1 MHRFQSIEFRRCLSS
16 TAGALVRRAFG
27 DASAAFVG
35 AEEQR
40 VVGVARFR
48 VPEAVLV
55 AVHVGVGVLAELS
68 NRFAL
73 RPVEPESDTS
83 WLRAYGVRKYSWVV
97 NFILMQAPFQLRIG
111 RWMIWFVRLF
121 CNNLESWKRTLLLSC
136 CLNSSALGWV
146 TWVSL

>member
-83 WLRAYGVRKYSWVV
+83 WLRAYGVRKYS
-97 NFILMQAPFQLRIG
+97 
-111 RWMIWFVRLF
+111 
-121 CNNLESWKRTLLLSC
+121 
-136 CLNSSALGWV
+136 
-146 TWVSL
+146 